1 MLSNDFGQKILEK
14 QIKHIGSSA
23 RYGKKPKTQSKRRIY
38 PCPPYKVQTDV
49 KMESLDIQI
58 VLVNIT
64 YAMTKRE
71 GDKLYPVHLLP
82 KKESI
87 ED

>member
-1 MLSNDFGQKILEK
+1 MPSL
-14 QIKHIGSSA
+14 
-23 RYGKKPKTQSKRRIY
+23 
-38 PCPPYKVQTDV
+38 QTDV
-49 KMESLDIQI
+49 EMESLEIQI

-71 GDKLYPVHLLP
+71 GDKLNPVHLQP